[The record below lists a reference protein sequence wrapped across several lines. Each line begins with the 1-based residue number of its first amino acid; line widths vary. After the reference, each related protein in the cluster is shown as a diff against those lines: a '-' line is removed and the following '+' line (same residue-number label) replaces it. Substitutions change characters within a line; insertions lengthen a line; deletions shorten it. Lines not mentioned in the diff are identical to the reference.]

1 MQWPHSS
8 SKQTYSSNVCFP
20 YLNDTHEMCQRERL
34 VKVNFRSCMTSWR
47 RSQTLIVPNVIICQ
61 FFVFVFGGCSG
72 DRQFLNKTQILAII
86 FVLQLKTMI
95 IITVVLVWCGW
106 NSCRTGGSNCCF
118 VCKWWFCVGRSN
130 TRWFRWFNRI
140 VAVHQRILVGC
151 KRP

>member
-1 MQWPHSS
+1 
-8 SKQTYSSNVCFP
+8 
-20 YLNDTHEMCQRERL
+20 
-34 VKVNFRSCMTSWR
+34 MTSWR
-47 RSQTLIVPNVIICQ
+47 RSQTLIVPNIIICQ
-61 FFVFVFGGCSG
+61 FFIVFGGCSG

-86 FVLQLKTMI
+86 VVLQLKTMI